1 MRVEGAGISHEAL
14 SPKHRI
20 CQRITKIK
28 VRVWPQLSKI
38 FFPGSFLP
46 VLFLILPAWRTRQDI
61 RCLAIV
67 LTTKTNFNMKRTANA
82 VWKGTGKE
90 GKGTLTTQSGAFKDQ
105 PYSFRMRFQNE
116 DGKEGT
122 NPEELIAAAHAGCF
136 NMALAVQL
144 SNAGFTPD
152 ELRTEAKVFLEP
164 VDGAPTVTNINL
176 TLEARIPGISEE
188 KFLELTNT
196 AKLNCPISRLLKA
209 ADISLEATLK
219 G

>member
-1 MRVEGAGISHEAL
+1 
-14 SPKHRI
+14 
-20 CQRITKIK
+20 
-28 VRVWPQLSKI
+28 
-38 FFPGSFLP
+38 
-46 VLFLILPAWRTRQDI
+46 
-61 RCLAIV
+61 
-67 LTTKTNFNMKRTANA
+67 MKRTAKA

-90 GKGTLTTQSGAFKDQ
+90 GKGTLTTQSGAFNEQ
-105 PYSFRMRFQNE
+105 PYSFRLRFQNE

-176 TLEARIPGISEE
+176 TLEARSPGISEE

-209 ADISLEATLK
+209 ADINLEATLK

>member
-1 MRVEGAGISHEAL
+1 
-14 SPKHRI
+14 
-20 CQRITKIK
+20 
-28 VRVWPQLSKI
+28 
-38 FFPGSFLP
+38 
-46 VLFLILPAWRTRQDI
+46 
-61 RCLAIV
+61 
-67 LTTKTNFNMKRTANA
+67 MKRTANA

-105 PYSFRMRFQNE
+105 PYSFRMRFENE
-116 DGKEGT
+116 DGKLGT

-164 VDGAPTVTNINL
+164 VDGAPTVTNIHL
-176 TLEARIPGISEE
+176 TLEAQVPGISEA
-188 KFLELTNT
+188 KFMELVNT

-209 ADISLEATLK
+209 ADINLEATLI
-219 G
+219 GLIG